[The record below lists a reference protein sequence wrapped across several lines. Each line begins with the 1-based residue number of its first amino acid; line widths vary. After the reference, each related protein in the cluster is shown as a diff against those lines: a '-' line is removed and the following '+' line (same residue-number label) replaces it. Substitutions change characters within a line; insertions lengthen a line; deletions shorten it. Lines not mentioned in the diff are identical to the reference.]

1 MYILKDGACEAAWP
15 RFRVVWKIQDSGI
28 YRRVRPA
35 AESGYGC
42 CAGPFGAYRMERAC
56 RKEYTGVRKGYRGNE
71 YDKNNA
77 CIEQ

>member
-1 MYILKDGACEAAWP
+1 MYILKDGACGVARP
-15 RFRVVWKIQDSGI
+15 RFRGVRKIQDSGI
-28 YRRVRPA
+28 YRRVRLA

-42 CAGPFGAYRMERAC
+42 CVGPFGAYRMERAC

-77 CIEQ
+77 CIK

>member
-1 MYILKDGACEAAWP
+1 MKRHGPVFGLSG
-15 RFRVVWKIQDSGI
+15 IQDYGI
-28 YRRVRPA
+28 CRRVRIA

-42 CAGPFGAYRMERAC
+42 CVGPFGAYRMERAC
-56 RKEYTGVRKGYRGNE
+56 RKEYTGVRKGYKGNE